1 MHAEDFLVNQC
12 GNRQTVKDIREDLPE
27 SDGVPAFAL
36 VVESINAVDLRAL
49 VIPTQQEEV
58 LWVLDLVAHEK
69 AYRFN

>member
-69 AYRFN
+69 AYRFD